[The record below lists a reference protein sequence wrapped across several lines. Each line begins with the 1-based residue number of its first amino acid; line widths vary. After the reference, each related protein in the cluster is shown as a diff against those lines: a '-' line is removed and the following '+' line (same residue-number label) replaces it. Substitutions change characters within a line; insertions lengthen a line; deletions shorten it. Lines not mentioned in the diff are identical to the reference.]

1 MLLCSFINVSAT
13 DALILSRLLL
23 EAPIVTDDALEEIR
37 AVCRDERRSGW
48 ALGLLKDLAIR
59 KPPKQLSFLNTLLS
73 YTTYESNVVRDNAI
87 NHVLE
92 LHKRYDLKLVIEE
105 FARMNLEFLKLP
117 KPPESLCG
125 INQGR
130 LKSETWNDEFIRACL
145 LPYISLLI
153 VNGSLIH
160 DLAKVGEYLFRFY
173 SLILFFLYLLG
184 ICRNKW

>member
-48 ALGLLKDLAIR
+48 ALGLLKDLTVR
-59 KPPKQLSFLNTLLS
+59 KPPKQLAFLNTLLS
-73 YTTYESNVVRDNAI
+73 YTTYESSIVRDNAI
-87 NHVLE
+87 AHILS
-92 LHKRYDLKLVIEE
+92 LHKIFTLKLVIEE

-130 LKSETWNDEFIRACL
+130 LKSETWNDEFIKACL
-145 LPYISLLI
+145 LPYISLLT

-160 DLAKVGEYLFRFY
+160 DLAKVRDLLYLF
-173 SLILFFLYLLG
+173 
-184 ICRNKW
+184 